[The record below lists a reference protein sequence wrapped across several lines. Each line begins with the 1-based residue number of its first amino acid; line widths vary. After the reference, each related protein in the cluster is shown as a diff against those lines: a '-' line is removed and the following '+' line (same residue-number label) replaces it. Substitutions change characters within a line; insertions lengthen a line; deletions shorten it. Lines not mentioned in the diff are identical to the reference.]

1 MYTYFCRRNIH
12 IAHPNN
18 RFLLI
23 QVPNVGSKMR
33 IPNILL
39 IESLK
44 VLSGIGDVRRYDI
57 AFLEFEGDDAPFDFS
72 RGRVVGEGSVHMNRA
87 YFG

>member
-1 MYTYFCRRNIH
+1 MHTYFGRRYVH

-18 RFLLI
+18 RFFLI
-23 QVPNVGSKMR
+23 QVPNVGSKMC
-33 IPNILL
+33 IPNIFLS
-39 IESLK
+39 ESLE
-44 VLSGIGDVRRYDI
+44 VLSGIGDVCRYDI

-87 YFG
+87 HFG